1 MGIESKESLDAIL
14 QPAEVD
20 FAEEMI
26 EISPDRHPIR
36 QLIKHLSNMQL
47 FRNRS
52 SRDSPYDH

>member
-14 QPAEVD
+14 QPSEVD

-52 SRDSPYDH
+52 SRD